1 MKGLTQIEAAAPGI
15 KDVLEVVPGD
25 GLFAGWLSHDKA
37 PVRLVTRRDLTD
49 VQRAPNLIFADF
61 SLAGNQKGR
70 FLQANFPFS
79 NPVCTGLVRPRVRRA
94 RL

>member
-15 KDVLEVVPGD
+15 KDVFEVVPGG

-49 VQRAPNLIFADF
+49 VQRARNLIFADF
-61 SLAGNQKGR
+61 SLAGDQKRR
-70 FLQANFPFS
+70 FLRANFPFGGA
-79 NPVCTGLVRPRVRRA
+79 VRGGLAPPSAQRA
-94 RL
+94 